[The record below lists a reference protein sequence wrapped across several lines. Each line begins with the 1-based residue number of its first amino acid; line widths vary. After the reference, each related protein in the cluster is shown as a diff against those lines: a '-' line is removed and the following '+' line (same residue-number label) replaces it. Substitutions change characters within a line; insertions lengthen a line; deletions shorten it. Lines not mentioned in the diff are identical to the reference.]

1 MSQPQS
7 DQQGSSG
14 MSGRFLGYLIVSAVS
29 SLGAT
34 GVYLAT
40 AVLAATAAGDDLGEK
55 ARVTSLIFALNL
67 VLRSLV
73 IPYATRIARKVGTVR
88 AIYLVKIGSVLAT
101 VVAGIL
107 LTIDETGGSI
117 IPVLLGYGGLAGL
130 LSGIKQPLNPPL
142 LECYSGLSLDDAT
155 ARNRMFYGAASAIGA
170 LGGGF
175 AIDEF
180 GPEPLYLV
188 GAVLT
193 LPAVIFL
200 ILLPPKAA
208 LPRPKAVAHP
218 WRDMADCLRSSRP
231 LRSAVWLGLAAA
243 ILLGPLISMIVPI
256 LNQLGHNDAKKAGVV
271 LTIVAAGQV
280 LTPVVVRR
288 LERGR
293 APLVAATR
301 AVQITS
307 VAFLLLSGVIFVE
320 AADRFFLLVACVFIF
335 GAVFYSV
342 SSFLY
347 VSATHGVSGEQENE
361 FLATYMLVTG
371 LGAPIGTL
379 IWGHALGSVSLEIF
393 FLVVSVAAAII
404 VPGLLRRAL
413 RRANANKQAELAAD
427 QMESSADSK

>member
-7 DQQGSSG
+7 DQQVSSG
-14 MSGRFLGYLIVSAVS
+14 LPGRFLGYLIASAVG

-34 GVYLAT
+34 AVYLAT
-40 AVLAATAAGDDLGEK
+40 AVLAATAAGDDPGEK

-67 VLRSLV
+67 VLRSLA
-73 IPYATRIARKVGTVR
+73 IPYATRIARKIGTVR
-88 AIYLVKIGSVLAT
+88 TIYLVKIGSVLAT
-101 VVAGIL
+101 FVAGIL
-107 LTIDETGGSI
+107 LTIDETGGSF
-117 IPVLLGYGGLAGL
+117 IPVLFGYSGLAGL
-130 LSGIKQPLNPPL
+130 LSGIKRPLNPPL
-142 LECYSGLSLDDAT
+142 LQSYSGLSLDDAT
-155 ARNRMFYGAASAIGA
+155 ARNRMFFGASAAIGA

-180 GPEPLYLV
+180 GPESLYLV
-188 GAVLT
+188 GAILA

-200 ILLPPKAA
+200 ILLPPKTA

-218 WRDMADCLRSSRP
+218 WRDMAGCLRSSRP

-256 LNQLGHNDAKKAGVV
+256 LNQLGHNDAKKAGVI

-307 VAFLLLSGVIFVE
+307 VAFLFLSGVIYVE
-320 AADRFFLLVACVFIF
+320 AADRFFLLITCVFIF

-347 VSATHGVSGEQENE
+347 VSATHGVSGEQEDE

-371 LGAPIGTL
+371 LGAPVGTL
-379 IWGHALGSVSLEIF
+379 IWGHALGSISLEVF
-393 FLVVSVAAAII
+393 FLAVSIAAAII

-413 RRANANKQAELAAD
+413 HRANTNKQAELAAN